1 MKTNNSFVIIF
12 FYLISVKIA
21 VSQVAWPLSQFNEQ
35 HAVVGSV
42 GEYRNTNRFHRGTD
56 ISGTGNVYAINS
68 GEVTDITDEGTNN
81 ETVWVGNIAYVH
93 VVHSI
98 GIKKGKTVT
107 AGVTVLGTVYSNHVH
122 IQQNNFNFLS
132 HGLSPYVDNI
142 SPVINYVEFRQNGAD
157 LYTAT
162 TLYNKVVTINDVD
175 YTMLYDKVDII
186 ADAKDPGDNGSR
198 MAPISLS
205 YLILNSAGIPVDDWV
220 NSFNF
225 RFTPENTRTR
235 NCFYSGTIQ
244 AGVFKYILTSSPNT
258 GPADRYLLTRLDKK
272 THHKPVGQTI
282 ILWLHH
288 VTLNPI
294 ILMAYIVSV

>member
-122 IQQNNFNFLS
+122 IQQNNFNFL
-132 HGLSPYVDNI
+132 
-142 SPVINYVEFRQNGAD
+142 
-157 LYTAT
+157 
-162 TLYNKVVTINDVD
+162 
-175 YTMLYDKVDII
+175 
-186 ADAKDPGDNGSR
+186 
-198 MAPISLS
+198 
-205 YLILNSAGIPVDDWV
+205 
-220 NSFNF
+220 
-225 RFTPENTRTR
+225 
-235 NCFYSGTIQ
+235 
-244 AGVFKYILTSSPNT
+244 
-258 GPADRYLLTRLDKK
+258 
-272 THHKPVGQTI
+272 
-282 ILWLHH
+282 
-288 VTLNPI
+288 
-294 ILMAYIVSV
+294 